1 MIYQPQFSNI
11 IEEGGKTFLL
21 DSALVESRTR
31 QLRQLNEEYGKVIDL
46 LASAKLPIERDWC
59 LAIAEKG
66 ADGLEEI
73 LKQKTEA
80 EIERLKI
87 PPYLQGP
94 FKRTA
99 ISEIDSATWREADSL
114 HLNIATLSDGLPT
127 LFWTFAPDNK
137 KAPKTFFPA
146 EAFDHIKQSARVEVA
161 PELMEQSAKVWKLS
175 REVRELELAGCN
187 AMELIKQYCTREQPP
202 QRLQSLCDIMQQRH
216 TPGSIFDADL
226 ARIINETAL
235 KNITS
240 HAN

>member
-1 MIYQPQFSNI
+1 MIHTNFTNI
-11 IEEGGKTFLL
+11 IEEGGKTFLI

-46 LASAKLPIERDWC
+46 LTSAKLPIERDWC
-59 LAIAEKG
+59 IAIAEKG
-66 ADGLEEI
+66 ADGLEAI
-73 LKQKTEA
+73 LKQKAEA
-80 EIERLKI
+80 EIERLQI
-87 PPYLQGP
+87 PAFLQGP

-99 ISEIDSATWREADSL
+99 ISEVDSATWREADSL

-127 LFWTFAPDNK
+127 QFWQFAPDNK
-137 KAPKTFFPA
+137 KAPKTFFPP
-146 EAFDHIKQSARVEVA
+146 EAYDAIKQSAKVEVA

-187 AMELIKQYCTREQPP
+187 AMELIEQYCTREQQP

-216 TPGSIFDADL
+216 DPGTVYDADI
-226 ARIINETAL
+226 ARLINETAL

-240 HAN
+240 HVG